1 MYMNNDFCY
10 AQRSDEMRKHLFLF
24 FCRYEYLFNFDN
36 TFEIHDDIEV
46 LKRMGLTLGLDNG
59 SCSKDDIDK
68 AVSMVPPSLEH
79 YVRNIA
85 QSSAEKKQQHQ
96 GTRYVT
102 ECYTRECSLDALT
115 IT

>member
-1 MYMNNDFCY
+1 MNNNFRY
-10 AQRSDEMRKHLFLF
+10 AQRSDEITLILFL
-24 FCRYEYLFNFDN
+24 CRYEYLFNFDN

-85 QSSAEKKQQHQ
+85 QSSAEKKQQQQ